1 MAKDFKLST
10 IINFLE
16 RCLLLFK
23 TGKILKNCQ
32 SFIPF
37 FSFLFSF
44 FFFLYIYIYI
54 FLILILFG
62 HEHYKL
68 SLIKLKYGNNR
79 VIQASGLNE
88 SILFFLHKFQK
99 QTTPID
105 QLDYPRVQIYYPRAI
120 IVVPSSNL
128 ITVVPSSNL

>member
-23 TGKILKNCQ
+23 TGKILKNCHN
-32 SFIPF
+32 FI
-37 FSFLFSF
+37 L
-44 FFFLYIYIYI
+44 L
-54 FLILILFG
+54 FLIWILFG
-62 HEHYKL
+62 HEHYEL

-79 VIQASGLNE
+79 VIQASGLNGP
-88 SILFFLHKFQK
+88 ILFFLHKFQK

-105 QLDYPRVQIYYPRAI
+105 QLDYPRAI
-120 IVVPSSNL
+120 TVVPSSNL
-128 ITVVPSSNL
+128 ITVVPSSNP